1 MPTASKGKA
10 KSKAKTSTTHKSP
23 PDTER
28 RVEAKGSIAKTGNLT
43 RDMELRFGNESGVAF
58 CRFGLAVETP
68 KERGQWSGERDTT
81 FYECTAFG
89 SLAEHVVELKKGTR
103 VNVIGQGELEHWRDG
118 EGNNRTTKRIVVD
131 ACGPD
136 LRWATATVE
145 RDRRQRSSAEPAA
158 QTADTSA
165 DEDF

>member
-1 MPTASKGKA
+1 MPTPTRS
-10 KSKAKTSTTHKSP
+10 KSKPTTGTTDKSA
-23 PDTER
+23 PDTDR
-28 RVEAKGSIAKTGNLT
+28 RVEPKGSIAKTGNLT
-43 RDMELRFGNESGVAF
+43 RDSELRFGNESGVAY

-68 KERGQWSGERDTT
+68 KEPGHWSGERETT

-89 SLAEHVVELKKGTR
+89 SLAEHVAELRKGTR
-103 VNVIGQGELEHWRDG
+103 VNVIGQGELEHWSDA

-158 QTADTSA
+158 ETADISA